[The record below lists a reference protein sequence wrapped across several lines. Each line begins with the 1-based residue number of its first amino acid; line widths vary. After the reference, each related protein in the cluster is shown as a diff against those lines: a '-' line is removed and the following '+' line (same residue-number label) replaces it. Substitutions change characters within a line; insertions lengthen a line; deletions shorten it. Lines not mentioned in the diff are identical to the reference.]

1 MKTLTQNKG
10 ALAVKR
16 STPASWSLAQD
27 IALLETVEQHGL
39 HSWDE
44 VARILQPKFSKASPQ
59 QLEER
64 FQWICERLS
73 THATEPSL
81 TLCINANVFPFLT
94 PLDQPP
100 RPPPPPPSTATSARY
115 LAGYNPARGDFSS
128 LPEPTLELLLTNL
141 AVPESD
147 LEEELQC
154 TLVRAYNHRLKQRLR
169 KLSLVKEHGLLTR
182 RSRLPPPWHRFS
194 SFHCAL
200 DLAFLIQGVEAERQL
215 RARVLRLQQLR
226 SCGVTLLAAAP
237 LFKTLEKRRG
247 EHAAALKEEEGGR
260 KGVLPLDIVGMPEYE
275 KLSEPERSLCTELRL
290 LPSVFAELRAKLQE
304 ESSLKGGLLLAEAR
318 EALRID
324 VNKTRRVFDLL
335 VAEGVIQVRS
345 Q

>member
-1 MKTLTQNKG
+1 MVKYKRKALDFKSDPRQQKMKTLTQNKG

-16 STPASWSLAQD
+16 STPASWSLAQVSFSYQNFVLKRLSYQNFFQHK
-27 IALLETVEQHGL
+27 ILRTLRYSKQLSSMGYTAGTKQLAFCNQNLARRLLS
-39 HSWDE
+39 SWRS
-44 VARILQPKFSKASPQ
+44 VSSGKFESYCSWANNSKLPT
-59 QLEER
+59 R
-64 FQWICERLS
+64 ICERLS

-81 TLCINANVFPFLT
+81 TLCTNANVFPFLT

-169 KLSLVKEHGLLTR
+169 KLSLVGCSSQIIRTHFRQYPSQVKEHGLLTR

-200 DLAFLIQGVEAERQL
+200 DLAFLIQV
-215 RARVLRLQQLR
+215 
-226 SCGVTLLAAAP
+226 SIM
-237 LFKTLEKRRG
+237 
-247 EHAAALKEEEGGR
+247 EGNQ
-260 KGVLPLDIVGMPEYE
+260 KNMAYE
-275 KLSEPERSLCTELRL
+275 
-290 LPSVFAELRAKLQE
+290 
-304 ESSLKGGLLLAEAR
+304 
-318 EALRID
+318 
-324 VNKTRRVFDLL
+324 N
-335 VAEGVIQVRS
+335 
-345 Q
+345 